1 MFDFAS
7 LSSPVVHLVLATL
20 YLFVVPAVARH
31 LANASYPSL
40 PAFAT
45 VHTHS
50 SSEHGLT
57 PSHSVARGVGDP
69 TTNQMTLHTSGGC
82 SLDTAV
88 TSQFTGT
95 PTAHLSCATS
105 GDDNDGC
112 GITFFAA
119 DVYGHSFNLIG
130 LRNILDTSRL
140 F

>member
-7 LSSPVVHLVLATL
+7 LSSLVVHLVLATL

-40 PAFAT
+40 PALAS
-45 VHTHS
+45 VHTQS

-57 PSHSVARGVGDP
+57 PSHSVARRIG
-69 TTNQMTLHTSGGC
+69 H
-82 SLDTAV
+82 
-88 TSQFTGT
+88 
-95 PTAHLSCATS
+95 

-112 GITFFAA
+112 GITIFAA

-130 LRNILDTSRL
+130 LRTILDTSRL